1 MAQLFHIDN
10 ETPDLGDWTGSYI
23 ETYGAVVQSEAAKL
37 PGSAGTLGL
46 RVTGPGSTLAY
57 VYKTVGELAAGETR
71 YVGCFLKV
79 PVVAGQDTHVSAVG
93 LSAGANLIGF
103 LDLDNA
109 NRLFLLWYTD
119 LGNIVPGHKT
129 YYLTP
134 GNWYYLVL
142 MVKRATT
149 ADAGDGQ
156 AAYYINGE
164 LVWATWEVPE
174 GIDNYHRCAGAGQ
187 CQYGRVMAMDFDEIL
202 DMDEMYGSDNVYPT
216 PESDPSGGYYDI
228 FRGIA
233 SPAAIDWVSPVAS
246 IPAGTGQAVL
256 AGLGHEIGV
265 QYWYGIRTVSEAGI
279 EECGTQAVAC
289 VELDA
294 EGQLLSPPLARPEE
308 LTVRL
313 TREGMI
319 LLGFS
324 HQVPPGYAAAELF
337 DVFSDGGSGELDL
350 QTPLATVPNAPGRA
364 SDHEVCLPAI
374 EFPLKLAVRARSGQ
388 RTGPLSSVITVAV
401 EEPSPAIVLSM

>member
-10 ETPDLGDWTGSYI
+10 EAPDLADWTDSYI
-23 ETYGAVVQSEAAKL
+23 EEPVTIVQSEAAKL
-37 PGSAGTLGL
+37 LGSTGTLGL
-46 RVTGPGSTLAY
+46 RITGSNSHLGY
-57 VYKTVGELAAGETR
+57 VYKTVSQLAAGETR
-71 YVGCFLKV
+71 YLGGFIK
-79 PVVAGQDTHVSAVG
+79 PPAIAGQETHVAPIK
-93 LSAGANLIGF
+93 LSGSLEIAY
-103 LDLDNA
+103 LDLREDGKLYSSWWSDA
-109 NRLFLLWYTD
+109 G
-119 LGNIVPGHKT
+119 LGYSSPVGA
-129 YYLTP
+129 YLSP
-134 GNWYYLVL
+134 GNWHYIVL
-142 MVKRATT
+142 AVKRASTNV
-149 ADAGDGQ
+149 AADGQ
-156 AAYYINGE
+156 VAFYVDGNLIHASGEAY
-164 LVWATWEVPE
+164 
-174 GIDNYHRCAGAGQ
+174 DNYDRCAGAGQ
-187 CQYGRVMAMDFDEIL
+187 CAYGLVMTTDFEL
-202 DMDEMYGSDNVYPT
+202 VVDMDEMYGSDNAYPT

-228 FRGIA
+228 FRGVA
-233 SPAAIDWVSPVAS
+233 SPAAIDWHSPIAS
-246 IPAGTGQAVL
+246 VPAGTGQAVL
-256 AGLGHEIGV
+256 VGLGHEIGV
-265 QYWYGIRTVSEAGI
+265 QYLYGIRAVSEAGI

>member
-10 ETPDLGDWTGSYI
+10 ETPDLADWTGSYADEYAEI
-23 ETYGAVVQSEAAKL
+23 SQSAGASL
-37 PGSAGTLGL
+37 PGSGGALGL
-46 RVTGPGSTLAY
+46 RFIATNGNNAYVWAEAAELAPGATRYLGAFIRSPGATGQETTAVVIQLAGGQVFAMVLFAEDAKLYSSWYADSGVCYSSPLGMYLAPGSWHYVVLACRRASGAAAADGEVSFY
-57 VYKTVGELAAGETR
+57 VDGELIHASG
-71 YVGCFLKV
+71 
-79 PVVAGQDTHVSAVG
+79 P
-93 LSAGANLIGF
+93 
-103 LDLDNA
+103 LDN
-109 NRLFLLWYTD
+109 YD
-119 LGNIVPGHKT
+119 
-129 YYLTP
+129 
-134 GNWYYLVL
+134 
-142 MVKRATT
+142 
-149 ADAGDGQ
+149 
-156 AAYYINGE
+156 
-164 LVWATWEVPE
+164 
-174 GIDNYHRCAGAGQ
+174 RCAGATQ
-187 CQYGRVMAMDFDEIL
+187 CRYGRMQCTDFDLSI
-202 DMDEMYGSDNVYPT
+202 DFDEMYGSDDAYPT

-228 FRGIA
+228 FRGVA
-233 SPAAIDWVSPVAS
+233 SPAAIDWNSPVGS
-246 IPAGTGQAVL
+246 VPAGSGQAVL

-265 QYWYGIRTVSEAGI
+265 DYWYGIRTVSEAGI

>member
-37 PGSAGTLGL
+37 PGSAGALGL
-46 RVTGPGSTLAY
+46 RFIATNGNNAYVWAEAAELAPGATRYLGAFIRSPGATGQETTAVVIQLAGGQVFAMVLFAEDAKLYSSWYADSGACYQSPVGAYLAPGSWHYVVLACKRASGPSAADGQVAFY
-57 VYKTVGELAAGETR
+57 VDG
-71 YVGCFLKV
+71 
-79 PVVAGQDTHVSAVG
+79 
-93 LSAGANLIGF
+93 NLIH
-103 LDLDNA
+103 A
-109 NRLFLLWYTD
+109 S
-119 LGNIVPGHKT
+119 PE
-129 YYLTP
+129 
-134 GNWYYLVL
+134 
-142 MVKRATT
+142 
-149 ADAGDGQ
+149 
-156 AAYYINGE
+156 AY
-164 LVWATWEVPE
+164 
-174 GIDNYHRCAGAGQ
+174 DNYDRCAGA
-187 CQYGRVMAMDFDEIL
+187 CQSRYGRMQCTDFDLPI
-202 DMDEMYGSDNVYPT
+202 DMDEMYGSDDAYPT

-228 FRGIA
+228 FRGVA

-265 QYWYGIRTVSEAGI
+265 QYLYGIRTVSEAGI